1 MAPAAIAFY
10 LFASLALV
18 SGVMVVTRR
27 NAVHAALF
35 LVLTF
40 FSVAGIY
47 IVLSA
52 EFLAAVQVLVY
63 AGGVL
68 VLYLF
73 VIMLVPL
80 RDEKGLQPAAKHIA
94 VSMVLSS
101 ALAAVLISYFWNAEV
116 SPTTAVSG
124 GLAASGGNIEAVG
137 MELYTRYL
145 LPFEI
150 ASVLLL
156 VAMIGAV
163 VLARKEV

>member
-1 MAPAAIAFY
+1 MEPSAVVFY
-10 LFASLALV
+10 ALASLAVV
-18 SGVMVVTRR
+18 SAVMVVTRR
-27 NAVHAALF
+27 SAVHAALF

-40 FSVAGIY
+40 FCVAGIY

-63 AGGVL
+63 AGGVM

-80 RDEKGLQPAAKHIA
+80 QARPLKPPVRHVVGSLLLAGL
-94 VSMVLSS
+94 
-101 ALAAVLISYFWNAEV
+101 LAASLISFFWNA
-116 SPTTAVSG
+116 SPSG
-124 GLAASGGNIEAVG
+124 STLAMSFPAAGGGNIEAVG
-137 MELYTRYL
+137 MELYRRYL

-150 ASVLLL
+150 SSVTLL

-163 VLARKEV
+163 VLARKKI